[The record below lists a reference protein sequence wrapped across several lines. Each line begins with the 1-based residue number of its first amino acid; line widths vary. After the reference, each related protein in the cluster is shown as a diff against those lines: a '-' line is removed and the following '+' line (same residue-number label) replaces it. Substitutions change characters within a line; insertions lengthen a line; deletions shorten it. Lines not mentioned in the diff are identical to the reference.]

1 MTVRSAR
8 HLTVSAAHE
17 ARLAVQVHEGVLEHD
32 PSLPTVVMA
41 HGWTLTHAAWRPVLE
56 ELLTHRAVRVVTYD
70 QRGHGDSTMGRP
82 PKATVRLLG
91 DDLAEVIA
99 ATVPGDSPLVL
110 VGHSM
115 GGMTIMAYAG
125 SRHADFGRRVRG
137 TVLVGTAASVQGR
150 RPIPLE
156 SLVMGVASRAPRIGA
171 GIFVPSAI
179 QGPMI
184 FGRDADPAD
193 VKEVVGLIKRTK
205 MPTIGAFFTAIEAH
219 DEIASLAHFVD
230 VPTHILVGS
239 KDRLTPVAWA
249 RMLQEQ
255 IPGSRLTV
263 LPDLVHMQAYEAT
276 GTVTDAVIE
285 FVDCPVDSPPV
296 ASA

>member
-125 SRHADFGRRVRG
+125 AHHPEFVSRVRG
-137 TVLVGTAASVQGR
+137 VTLVGTAASVQGR
-150 RPIPLE
+150 TPVPLE
-156 SLVMGVASRAPRIGA
+156 SFVMGVASRAP
-171 GIFVPSAI
+171 GIAPHFLVPTRV
-179 QGPMI
+179 QGPML
-184 FGRDADPAD
+184 FGKGADPAD
-193 VKEVVGLIKRTK
+193 VRTAVAMIQRTK
-205 MPTIGAFFTAIEAH
+205 MPTIGKFFHAIGDH
-219 DEIASLAHFVD
+219 DEIESLAHFVD
-230 VPTHILVGS
+230 VPTDILVGS
-239 KDRLTPVAWA
+239 KDRLTPVKWA
-249 RMLQEQ
+249 RMLQES
-255 IPGSRLTV
+255 ISGSTLTV
-263 LPDLVHMQAYEAT
+263 LPELGHMLTYEAT
-276 GTVTDAVIE
+276 D
-285 FVDCPVDSPPV
+285 DV
-296 ASA
+296 AASLARHLT

>member
-115 GGMTIMAYAG
+115 GGMTIMATPTSAAG
-125 SRHADFGRRVRG
+125 SAGLSSSAPPPRCRVADR
-137 TVLVGTAASVQGR
+137 
-150 RPIPLE
+150 
-156 SLVMGVASRAPRIGA
+156 SRSNP
-171 GIFVPSAI
+171 
-179 QGPMI
+179 
-184 FGRDADPAD
+184 
-193 VKEVVGLIKRTK
+193 
-205 MPTIGAFFTAIEAH
+205 
-219 DEIASLAHFVD
+219 
-230 VPTHILVGS
+230 
-239 KDRLTPVAWA
+239 W
-249 RMLQEQ
+249 
-255 IPGSRLTV
+255 
-263 LPDLVHMQAYEAT
+263 
-276 GTVTDAVIE
+276 
-285 FVDCPVDSPPV
+285 
-296 ASA
+296 